1 MICVYLIQFWI
12 VSTIYRFSAWR
23 IFVLQTT
30 NIIVWM
36 SDSLAL
42 SLIFSITF
50 YHFFKC
56 ADKSAHIVY
65 ILPYASIALL
75 HQCWIINLN
84 VSLVSDNLSHSKAHV
99 IPSVVWGWEP
109 GEWEITAC
117 GVLFSL
123 DLTLSI
129 TSKERAGMW
138 MLDDFLIFLDPFGFV
153 QSTRNGFYGW
163 FDCEAAIMAF
173 P

>member
-1 MICVYLIQFWI
+1 
-12 VSTIYRFSAWR
+12 
-23 IFVLQTT
+23 
-30 NIIVWM
+30 M

-99 IPSVVWGWEP
+99 IPSVVWGVGSW
-109 GEWEITAC
+109 
-117 GVLFSL
+117 GVRDYGLWGSF
-123 DLTLSI
+123 LSGLNTI
-129 TSKERAGMW
+129 NYIERTSRNVNVGW
-138 MLDDFLIFLDPFGFV
+138 FLDFSRPIRFRTVYPEWLLWVVRLWG
-153 QSTRNGFYGW
+153 SNNGFPLVEVNARMLIT
-163 FDCEAAIMAF
+163 FQ
-173 P
+173 